1 MQVNAMERTWKDNL
15 YEAFKISVC
24 VFTLI
29 MLMFGCMY
37 VRDQHWLER
46 PQPQKV
52 LRTVQTDRTKEIL
65 VAADTE
71 NAAPD
76 LFGEFSELFDDA
88 LRNSNVPYEEMINTL
103 LESELAQQLFSAE
116 EMEEL
121 RRTKDAGLQL
131 FRQLMEIYGKD
142 GG

>member
-1 MQVNAMERTWKDNL
+1 MERTWKDNL

-29 MLMFGCMY
+29 MLMFGCMAACMSGISTGWKD
-37 VRDQHWLER
+37 RSRRRFCARFRL
-46 PQPQKV
+46 
-52 LRTVQTDRTKEIL
+52 TDKGNSCCCRHGKRCTGS
-65 VAADTE
+65 
-71 NAAPD
+71 
-76 LFGEFSELFDDA
+76 FGEFSEMFDDA
-88 LRNSNVPYEEMINTL
+88 LRNGNVPYEEMINTL

-121 RRTKDAGLQL
+121 CRTKDAGLQL